1 MTVTSYEA
9 RVKEAV
15 RQASVRGVVVGANR
29 IRTAAIDRIL
39 TGIKS
44 GREYR
49 RRGVTHRASAPSE
62 AFASDT
68 GNAVNLIKMIPDP
81 ATVSATVNF
90 GAAYAPYLEFG
101 TETMEPRPVARP
113 AAEQERENV
122 VGDVRAEIEA
132 ALRGLS

>member
-1 MTVTSYEA
+1 MTVKSYED

-15 RQASVRGVVVGANR
+15 RQASVRGVIVGANR
-29 IRTAAIDRIL
+29 IRTAAIDLIL
-39 TGIKS
+39 NGIKS
-44 GREYR
+44 GRDYR
-49 RRGVTHRASAPSE
+49 RRGVTHRASAPGE
-62 AFASDT
+62 AFASR
-68 GNAVNLIKMIPDP
+68 GNAVNLIKLIPDP